1 MDYTIKWCIFCPRF
15 ITLYLEGGSYE
26 NRLQSFRSADC
37 PPAQRA
43 APDPRQLSEKAEIS
57 NNYLSNIE
65 NGRSIPSLETLVRL
79 CEAMEVTPDTVL
91 MGTVTDGKQYMND
104 DIQQLL
110 AQCTPQEKRYVIG
123 ILKVFLAE
131 RSRP

>member
-1 MDYTIKWCIFCPRF
+1 M
-15 ITLYLEGGSYE
+15 
-26 NRLQSFRSADC
+26 
-37 PPAQRA
+37 
-43 APDPRQLSEKAEIS
+43 
-57 NNYLSNIE
+57 
-65 NGRSIPSLETLVRL
+65 RL

>member
-1 MDYTIKWCIFCPRF
+1 MKIDYNLLGRRIA
-15 ITLYLEGGSYE
+15 
-26 NRLQSFRSADC
+26 RLRKERRLTQDK
-37 PPAQRA
+37 
-43 APDPRQLSEKAEIS
+43 LSEKAEIS

-91 MGTVTDGKQYMND
+91 MGTVTDVKQYMND

>member
-1 MDYTIKWCIFCPRF
+1 MNIDYTLLGRRIA
-15 ITLYLEGGSYE
+15 
-26 NRLQSFRSADC
+26 RLRKERHLTQDK
-37 PPAQRA
+37 
-43 APDPRQLSEKAEIS
+43 LSEKADIS

-91 MGTVTDGKQYMND
+91 MGTVTSGKQYMND
-104 DIQQLL
+104 DIYLL
-110 AQCTPQEKRYVIG
+110 LSQCTPLEKRYIIG

-131 RSRP
+131 RNRS